1 MGLLRS
7 DHERGCESGP
17 RRLWSNALVTGSAS
31 PDLAELESI
40 AIELAESAGRS
51 VLLRSAQGVR
61 AVEHKSTRT
70 DLVTDIDRAIEVELV
85 QALHVRRPGDAV
97 RGEEGGVH
105 TAPAASD
112 TAGHAAGDGVEWV
125 LDPID
130 GTVNFVLGIPWFSV
144 SVAARVGGRSVAGC
158 VVDPTRGETFHAR
171 LGGGS
176 FLRTSAGSQRLTG
189 PREVELAEAVLG
201 TGFAYSAPVRA
212 RQARVVAEL
221 IARLGNIRRLGSA
234 ALDLCYVGAGRLD
247 AYFEAGLADWDMA
260 AGMLVAAEAGVRVGG
275 LEGRSVNSGVL
286 AAPVAFYDELGAALT
301 ELGAHRVFDD
311 AG

>member
-1 MGLLRS
+1 M
-7 DHERGCESGP
+7 
-17 RRLWSNALVTGSAS
+17 WSNALVTGSA
-31 PDLAELESI
+31 PHDLAELESI
-40 AIELAESAGRS
+40 AIELAEAAGRS

-85 QALHVRRPGDAV
+85 QALHARRPGDAV

-105 TAPAASD
+105 TAPATG
-112 TAGHAAGDGVEWV
+112 TAGDAQGDGVEWV

-212 RQARVVAEL
+212 RQARVVAGL

-286 AAPVAFYDELGAALT
+286 AAPVAFYDELGTALI

-311 AG
+311 PD